1 MPFSILTPAIQ
12 EKQDLVWKG
21 LARQDLDEVWNLFQE
36 ANRTQDADITD
47 TLQDLERQYDDPW
60 SNPITDSR
68 IVRTIRGKLVAF
80 ARIFVNPEP
89 ENENVAH
96 LWCTVSP
103 DAADT
108 NLQQECLDWMQERAT
123 ECLAEAAKA
132 DEASAL
138 PHILRTDFAETD
150 TQSIALFRANGFEQV
165 RTFFKMERDLSEP
178 IAEAPLPNGLTFRT
192 YSPELDEAMLAA
204 FNESFSDHW
213 GHETVTPNDWHQFI
227 IDYSDVRKDLTLA
240 VMDGDEVV
248 ALCINRV
255 KNAGN
260 EDPDTRLGWIS
271 SVGTKRAYR
280 KRGIASALI
289 AESMRRFRAE
299 GIRYAGLGV
308 DSENP
313 SGALGLYERLG
324 YYPIKTRVMLEKR
337 IG

>member
-1 MPFSILTPAIQ
+1 MPFSILTPTIQ
-12 EKQDLVWKG
+12 EKEDFVWRSLGREDLHDVWS
-21 LARQDLDEVWNLFQE
+21 LFQE
-36 ANRTQDADITD
+36 ANTKQDADITD

-60 SNPITDSR
+60 SNPVTDSR

-80 ARIFVNPEP
+80 ARIFVNPQP
-89 ENENVAH
+89 EKENVAH
-96 LWCTVSP
+96 LWCTVSLE
-103 DAADT
+103 ASEQG
-108 NLQQECLDWMQERAT
+108 LQQECLDWMQERAT
-123 ECLAEAAKA
+123 ERLAEAANT

-138 PHILRTDFAETD
+138 PRVLRTDFPETD
-150 TQSIALFRANGFEQV
+150 KQSIALYRANGFEPV
-165 RTFFKMERDLSEP
+165 RTFFKMERNLSEP
-178 IAEAPLPNGLTFRT
+178 IPEAPLPDGLTFRT
-192 YSPELDEAMLAA
+192 YSPELDEAMLDA

-248 ALCINRV
+248 ALCVNRV
-255 KNAGN
+255 KNADSK
-260 EDPDTRLGWIS
+260 DPGGPLGWVG

-299 GIRYAGLGV
+299 GLRNAGLGV

-313 SGALGLYERLG
+313 TGALGLYERLG
-324 YYPIKTRVMLEKR
+324 FYPIKSRIMLEKR